1 MGIEMKSILILLNFL
16 IVAVFIAGCSTSK
29 QSISTKPGQQAQT
42 FSKEYTR
49 TEKLDYLFY
58 LPDEYGKDNQKFPL
72 LLFLHGSGE
81 RGNDINLVAK
91 HGPPKLISEGEKFP
105 FIVASPQCPDGLWWA
120 MDSQLEILNDMVDK
134 ICDNYNVDKNRIYI
148 TGLSMGGY
156 GTWSML
162 AKYPDKFAAAV
173 PICGGGDSSLVELY
187 CKVPIWVFHG
197 AKDNVV
203 PVAQSES
210 MVNALKKCG
219 SAVKFT
225 VYPEAGHNSWEETY
239 NNPELYKWILEQS
252 KK

>member
-1 MGIEMKSILILLNFL
+1 MKSVLIFL
-16 IVAVFIAGCSTSK
+16 GFVLMVVFIAGCSTAK
-29 QSISTKPGQQAQT
+29 QTVSTTPGQRAQS

-58 LPDEYGKDNQKFPL
+58 LPKEYGMDDSGIPL

-81 RGNDINLVAK
+81 RGKDVNLVAK
-91 HGPPKLISEGEKFP
+91 HGPPKLISQGKEFP
-105 FIVASPQCPDGLWWA
+105 FIVVSPQCPEGMWWT
-120 MDSQLEILNDMVDK
+120 MDSQLEILNDMIES
-134 ICDNYNVDKNRIYI
+134 ICENYNVDRNRIYI

-219 SAVKFT
+219 SDVKFT
-225 VYPEAGHNSWEETY
+225 VYPDAGHNSWEETY
-239 NNPELYKWILEQS
+239 NNPELFKWILEQH

>member
-1 MGIEMKSILILLNFL
+1 MDIEMKLILTLLGFL
-16 IVAVFIAGCSTSK
+16 TIAVLVTGCSSVK
-29 QSISTKPGQQAQT
+29 QTVSTKPGQQAQS

-58 LPDEYGKDNQKFPL
+58 LPKEYGQDNNKIPL

-81 RGNDINLVAK
+81 RGNDVNLVAK
-91 HGPPKLISEGEKFP
+91 HGPPKLISEGKDFP
-105 FIVASPQCPDGLWWA
+105 FIVVSPQCPDGLWWT
-120 MDSQLEILNDMVDK
+120 MDSQLEILNDMVEN
-134 ICDNYNVDKNRIYI
+134 ICDNYNVDKDRIYI

-173 PICGGGDSSLVELY
+173 PICGGGDSLLVNRY
-187 CKVPIWVFHG
+187 CKIPIWVFHG

-219 SAVKFT
+219 SNVKFT

-239 NNPELYKWILEQS
+239 NNPEVFKWILEQH
-252 KK
+252 K